1 MAKSN
6 QAAEQIQA
14 AAPRP
19 ASTAPAA
26 ADADLPETGGV
37 QRIPWT
43 WRVVF
48 LVFIVCFSIMVLYEA
63 SVLVGKLFR

>member
-6 QAAEQIQA
+6 QAAEQIQK
-14 AAPRP
+14 AAPHGVP
-19 ASTAPAA
+19 PAA
-26 ADADLPETGGV
+26 EPANADLPQTTGV

-48 LVFIVCFSIMVLYEA
+48 MVFIVCFSIMVLYEA
-63 SVLVGKLFR
+63 SVLVGKLFK